1 MSTESGKK
9 GGKKAKKLKKAEAKH
24 KPKAAKA
31 EVVKPDTKAGM
42 KSSSEIVK
50 PDKPVE
56 QKKADTKAKA
66 EKATAKESLSPTQR
80 FERLKDTSEID
91 VSKQIVNQVIGQDSA
106 VEVIKKAA
114 SQRRHVFLIGEPGT
128 GKSMLGLAL
137 AELLPKEKLVDIIS
151 FQNPNDENQP
161 LIRTV
166 PAGEGRD
173 LIGKARIES
182 MSLFK
187 NQNILLFILAILA
200 MIAPWWVRSYYKS
213 DIMFAA
219 FFLGGMMFLAAFVI
233 FLNLG
238 RRAPV
243 GKNTSVPKVVVDNF
257 KKDQAPFF
265 DATGAH
271 AGALLGD
278 VLHDPFQSG
287 GLGTPAHE
295 RVVAG
300 MIHKANK
307 GVLFIDEIATLQP
320 HTQQELL
327 SALQER
333 KYAITG
339 QSERSAGAMV
349 RTEAVPC
356 DFVLVAAGNLETVKH
371 MHPALRSRI
380 RGYGYEVYMNETIK
394 DTLENRWKIAVFV
407 AQEIA
412 KDQKIPAFSKE
423 AVEVIIEEARRRAN
437 RKNHLTLRL
446 RDLGGLVRAAGDLA
460 QEKGAKLVTKEHII
474 GAKKIA
480 RSLEQQLSD
489 KFIERKKEYEVIKTH
504 GQLIGRVNGLAVIGG
519 EASYSGIILPI
530 ESQVTPGGKEKEFVA
545 TGKLGEIAKEAVKNV
560 SAIIKKFFGED
571 IKDYD
576 VYVQFLQTYEGVE
589 GDSASI
595 AVATSIISALKKI
608 PVKQDTAMTGS
619 LSVRGEVL
627 PVGGVT
633 AKVEAAIDTGVKRVI
648 VPRSNLQDIVID
660 KDKIKLIKIIPV
672 ETISQVLREAL
683 DWKGKKGI
691 LKTIESIN
699 GDK

>member
-1 MSTESGKK
+1 MSKGSAKKGKK
-9 GGKKAKKLKKAEAKH
+9 TANAKNVRSIAKAKTSSSKVV
-24 KPKAAKA
+24 KAAGA
-31 EVVKPDTKAGM
+31 
-42 KSSSEIVK
+42 SE
-50 PDKPVE
+50 
-56 QKKADTKAKA
+56 
-66 EKATAKESLSPTQR
+66 SPTAR
-80 FERLKDTSEID
+80 FARFKDTSEIT
-91 VSKQIVNQVIGQDSA
+91 VSKQIVGQVIGQEPG
-106 VEVIKKAA
+106 VNVIRKAA

-151 FQNPNDENQP
+151 FKNPNDDNQP

-166 PAGEGRD
+166 SAGEGRD
-173 LIGKARIES
+173 LVGKAKVES
-182 MSLFK
+182 MSMFK
-187 NQNILLFILAILA
+187 NQNIILFILAIIA

-219 FFLGGMMFLAAFVI
+219 FFLGGMLFLAAFVI
-233 FLNLG
+233 FINLG
-238 RRAPV
+238 RRAAI
-243 GKNTSVPKVVVDNF
+243 GKETVIPKIVVDNF
-257 KKDQAPFF
+257 KKDKVPFL

-333 KYAITG
+333 RYSITG

-356 DFVLVAAGNLETVKH
+356 DFILVAAGNLETVKN

-380 RGYGYEVYMNETIK
+380 RGYGYEIYMNETIK
-394 DTLENRWKIAVFV
+394 DTPENRWKIAVFV
-407 AQEIA
+407 AQEVA
-412 KDQKIPAFSKE
+412 KDEKIPHFSKE
-423 AVEVIIEEARRRAN
+423 AVEAIIEEARRRAN

-460 QEKGAKLVTKEHII
+460 QERGAKLVTKDHVI
-474 GAKKIA
+474 GAKQIA
-480 RSLEQQLSD
+480 RSLEQQISD
-489 KFIERKKEYEVIKTH
+489 KFIERKKEYEVIITEGK
-504 GQLIGRVNGLAVIGG
+504 LIGRVNGLAVIGG

-545 TGKLGEIAKEAVKNV
+545 TGKLGDIAKEAVKNV
-560 SAIIKKFFGED
+560 SAIIKKYFGED
-571 IKDYD
+571 IKNYD
-576 VYVQFLQTYEGVE
+576 IYVQFLQTYEGVE

-627 PVGGVT
+627 PVGGVS
-633 AKVEAAIDTGVKRVI
+633 AKVEAAVDAGVKKI
-648 VPRSNLQDIVID
+648 LVPKSNMQDIVIE
-660 KDKIKLIKIIPV
+660 KDKLKLLKIIPV
-672 ETISQVLREAL
+672 ETISEVLKEAL
-683 DWKGKKGI
+683 DWKGRKDI
-691 LKTIESIN
+691 LKTIESVN
-699 GDK
+699 GSR

>member
-1 MSTESGKK
+1 MSAKSAVK
-9 GGKKAKKLKKAEAKH
+9 GGKKAKKVRKAKVKH
-24 KPKAAKA
+24 EPKAGKA
-31 EVVKPDTKAGM
+31 EVVKPDTKAAM

-50 PDKPVE
+50 PDKPVKL
-56 QKKADTKAKA
+56 KKAEAKAKAKA
-66 EKATAKESLSPTQR
+66 EKASLTPTQR

-137 AELLPKEKLVDIIS
+137 AELLPKEKLVDIIA

-166 PAGEGRD
+166 PAGEGRN
-173 LIGKARIES
+173 LVGKARIES

-238 RRAPV
+238 RRAPI
-243 GKNTSVPKVVVDNF
+243 GKSTSVPKVVVDNF
-257 KKDQAPFF
+257 KKDQAPFY

-333 KYAITG
+333 KYSITG

-356 DFVLVAAGNLETVKH
+356 DFILVAAGNLDTVKH

-380 RGYGYEVYMNETIK
+380 RGYGYEIYMNETIK
-394 DTLENRWKIAVFV
+394 DTIENRWKIAVFV

-412 KDQKIPAFSKE
+412 KDQKIPHFSKE
-423 AVEVIIEEARRRAN
+423 AVEAIIEEARRRAN

-460 QEKGAKLVTKEHII
+460 HEKGAKLVLKEHII

-480 RSLEQQLSD
+480 RALEQQLSD
-489 KFIERKKEYEVIKTH
+489 KFIERKKEYEVIITEGK
-504 GQLIGRVNGLAVIGG
+504 LIGRVNGLAVIGG

-530 ESQVTPGGKEKEFVA
+530 ESQVTLGGKEKEFVA

-560 SAIIKKFFGED
+560 SAIIKKYFGED
-571 IKDYD
+571 IKNYD

-608 PVKQDTAMTGS
+608 PVRQDTAMTGS

-627 PVGGVT
+627 PVGGVS

-660 KDKIKLIKIIPV
+660 KDKLKLIKIIPV